1 MSTVGKYWRLGKE
14 LFRANLA
21 SAMEYRISFI
31 NQVVFMVL
39 NDIFLLFFWWV
50 LFTRFGDINGWQR
63 DDVFLMYGLSA
74 ASFGFGMTFFGNAMR
89 LARLVADGQLDSY
102 LTLPK
107 DPLLHLLM
115 SRSMISAMGDY
126 LFGLVVCLVVAPS
139 WGTLAI
145 FLTTTACGGL
155 IFIAFCVLAHSLA
168 FFIGDSQGLSAN
180 LVELLLNFSLY
191 PESIFSEVVRVL
203 TYIAVPAAYVSY
215 LPVSLIRAFNPWILL
230 WILAATV
237 TFILAAYVAFRAG
250 LRRYESG
257 NLFGARM

>member
-1 MSTVGKYWRLGKE
+1 MSTVAKYWGLGKA

-31 NQVVFMVL
+31 NQVVFMIL

-63 DDVFLMYGLSA
+63 TDVFLMYGLSA

-89 LARLVADGQLDSY
+89 LSRLVVEGQLDSF

-107 DPLLHLLM
+107 DALLHLLM

-145 FLTTTACGGL
+145 FLFTTTCGGL
-155 IFIAFCVLAHSLA
+155 IFIAFCVLAHSLT
-168 FFIGDSQGLSAN
+168 FFIGNSEGLSAN

-203 TYIAVPAAYVSY
+203 TYVAVPAAYISY
-215 LPVSLIRAFNPWILL
+215 LPVRLIRQFNPFHMGWIL
-230 WILAATV
+230 IAAV
-237 TFILAAYVAFRAG
+237 LFILAAYSIFSLG
-250 LRRYESG
+250 LKRYESG
-257 NLFGARM
+257 NLIGTRM